1 MDNVIQLDE
10 VIHQPV
16 RTRIIA
22 YLINCTECDY
32 TSLKKYLGLTDGH
45 MSTHMKVL
53 IAKKYVSMTKCFVKN
68 KPKTTYK
75 IIDLGIDNFKNY
87 LNTLK
92 KIIEG

>member
-1 MDNVIQLDE
+1 MDSLIQLDE

-32 TSLKKYLGLTDGH
+32 TTLKKTLGLTDGH

-53 IAKKYVSMTKCFVKN
+53 IAKEYVSMTKQFVKN

-75 IIDLGIDNFKNY
+75 VTDLGKENFKNY
-87 LNTLK
+87 LDTLK
-92 KIIEG
+92 RIIEG

>member
-45 MSTHMKVL
+45 MSS
-53 IAKKYVSMTKCFVKN
+53 YESFN
-68 KPKTTYK
+68 S
-75 IIDLGIDNFKNY
+75 
-87 LNTLK
+87 
-92 KIIEG
+92 